1 MIILF
6 DNNFQELFA
15 SPVHKSLHP
24 VVALF
29 LFCRRSKKKDTAS
42 IRTRTIINL
51 KFFHQMKNI
60 AIIMGGYSSE
70 YKISLISGNVVY
82 QYLDKNQFKGF
93 RVHIFK
99 EKWVYVDENDA
110 EFPIDKNDFS
120 ITVNGTK
127 IIFDAVFNAIHGTPG
142 EDGLM
147 QAYFEL
153 LNIPQTSC
161 DYYQAALTFN
171 KRDLLSVLKPY
182 GIKTAVSYYL
192 NMGEVI
198 NTEEI
203 ISKVGLPCFVKPNKS
218 GSSFGIS
225 KVKTTEEL
233 PIAIEVAYKEDN
245 EIIIESFLDGTEV
258 SVGVINYKGEII
270 VLPITEIVSENDF
283 FDYEAKY
290 QGKSQEITPA
300 RISDEMTAKVGAV
313 AKRAYEVLKMKGFS
327 RSEFIIVNG
336 EPHMLEMN
344 TIPGLTTESLIPQ
357 QAKAAGIS
365 LTDLFTNAID
375 LALEK

>member
-1 MIILF
+1 
-6 DNNFQELFA
+6 
-15 SPVHKSLHP
+15 
-24 VVALF
+24 
-29 LFCRRSKKKDTAS
+29 
-42 IRTRTIINL
+42 
-51 KFFHQMKNI
+51 MKNI

-82 QYLDKNQFKGF
+82 QFLDKTKYNGF
-93 RVHIFK
+93 RIHIFR
-99 EKWVYVDENDA
+99 EKWVFVDDNDS

-120 ITVNGTK
+120 TIVNGTK
-127 IIFDAVFNAIHGTPG
+127 ITFDCVFNAIHGTPG

-153 LNIPQTSC
+153 IGMPQSSC

-171 KRDLLSVLKPY
+171 KRDMLSVLKPY
-182 GIKTAVSYYL
+182 GIKTATSYYL
-192 NMGEVI
+192 NKGDHIDSDKIVKAI
-198 NTEEI
+198 
-203 ISKVGLPCFVKPNKS
+203 GLPCFVKPNKS

-225 KVKTTEEL
+225 KVKTAAEL
-233 PIAIEVAYKEDN
+233 PIAIEVAYQEDD
-245 EIIIESFLDGTEV
+245 EIIIESFLNGTEV
-258 SVGVINYKGEII
+258 SVGVINYQGTVI

-300 RISDEMTAKVGAV
+300 RISEEMTQKVSEV

-327 RSEFIIVNG
+327 RSEFIFVDG
-336 EPHMLEMN
+336 EPYMLEMN

-365 LTDLFTNAID
+365 LEDLFSNAIE
-375 LALEK
+375 LALT